1 MAPFCSAV
9 DRGDAMRALNISRS
23 FNSRLELGEFYDLIE
38 ERITEFMGNPPATGW
53 DGVYE
58 ATSKH

>member
-1 MAPFCSAV
+1 
-9 DRGDAMRALNISRS
+9 MRALNISRS
-23 FNSRLELGEFYDLIE
+23 YNSRLELGEFYDLIE